1 MQRIPSIF
9 NDVLSPVTPGPS
21 SSNTCGP
28 YRIATLARCLLG
40 ETAKHL
46 VIRMAA
52 DGGYSDTFY
61 SMHSDAAFLAGLM
74 GKELLTEHLRHAYED
89 AETAGLTWKFDFVDD
104 LPLQPSELAELYLEG
119 ATRSIHLIGVSL
131 GGGEIEITELNG
143 QHVSLMGKTPCCVS
157 FLPDGTVRVT
167 PDEHGAGGRVVHLP
181 AIYPFV
187 PQERETPFHNAAE
200 MFAYAR
206 KTKKPLWKIAFE
218 YESLLTGAGEE
229 QLRAYAARVRELCR
243 QAAQRG
249 RESGNS
255 FVGITVPKAPAY
267 SAALEQGKLISLGAA
282 DLGCL
287 DAMSIMEYSNGNG
300 TIVCMPTGGAS
311 GIIPAAIYRVG
322 EALGK
327 NEEEMTNALM
337 VAGLIGV
344 FYYETHYTG
353 AIGCQAEIGVAISM
367 AAAGL
372 AVMLTDDPNVIEAAA
387 SMGGQSML
395 GLLCNPVEGYVQV
408 PCIVRNMAAVPI
420 AITCANAAV
429 GGMDHVVPLD
439 DVVQL
444 MLEVGKKIRPCNRAG
459 TYHLPEQEKNGD
471 V

>member
-1 MQRIPSIF
+1 MQQMPSIF

-28 YRIATLARCLLG
+28 HRIATLARCLLG
-40 ETAKHL
+40 EKVEHL
-46 VIRMAA
+46 TIRMAA
-52 DGGYSDTFY
+52 DGGYRDTFY
-61 SMHSDAAFLAGLM
+61 SMHSDAAFLVGLM
-74 GKELLTEHLRHAYED
+74 GKELHTEHLRRAYQD
-89 AETAGLTWKFDFVDD
+89 AEMAGLTWEFKFVDD
-104 LPLQPSELAELYLEG
+104 LPLQPSELAELYLKG
-119 ATRSIHLIGVSL
+119 ATRSIRLTGISL

-143 QHVSLMGKTPCCVS
+143 QRVSLQGKMPCLVS
-157 FLPDGTVRVT
+157 FLPDGTVCVT
-167 PDEHGAGGRVVHLP
+167 GDETKTAGRVVYLP
-181 AIYPFV
+181 AIYPFI
-187 PQERETPFHNAAE
+187 PQGKETPFHNAEE
-200 MFAYAR
+200 MLAYACR
-206 KTKKPLWKIAFE
+206 TGKPLWKIAFE
-218 YESLLTGAGEE
+218 YESVLTGADEM
-229 QLRAYAARVRELCR
+229 QLRAYAAQLRKFCR
-243 QAAQRG
+243 QAAERG
-249 RESGNS
+249 REPGNS

-267 SAALEQGKLISLGAA
+267 CAALEQGKLISLGAA

-311 GIIPAAIYRVG
+311 GIIPAAIDRVG
-322 EALGK
+322 EAMGK
-327 NEEEMTNALM
+327 SEEEMANALM

-367 AAAGL
+367 AAAGV
-372 AVMLTDDPNVIEAAA
+372 ASMLTDDPNVIEAAA
-387 SMGGQSML
+387 SMGGQSVM

-459 TYHLPEQEKNGD
+459 TYHPAKKKED
-471 V
+471 THA